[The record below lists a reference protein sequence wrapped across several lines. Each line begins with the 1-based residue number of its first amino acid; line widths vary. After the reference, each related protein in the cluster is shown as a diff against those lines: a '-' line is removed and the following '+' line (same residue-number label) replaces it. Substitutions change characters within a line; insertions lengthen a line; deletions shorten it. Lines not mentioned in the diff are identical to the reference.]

1 MNDSKEVQQQSRAQL
16 TDFRDDIVKFGVLS
30 LLIRDE
36 QVEQGGFLGQQNYS
50 AVCDPIMV
58 DACYHTFVKSLWMHS
73 TKTEL

>member
-36 QVEQGGFLGQQNYS
+36 QVEQGGFLGQQNYFAWYTTLWIYS
-50 AVCDPIMV
+50 T
-58 DACYHTFVKSLWMHS
+58 HLTKSIELCS
-73 TKTEL
+73 TSEP

>member
-50 AVCDPIMV
+50 V
-58 DACYHTFVKSLWMHS
+58 
-73 TKTEL
+73 